1 MAGVYSG
8 QAEGVR
14 EQRVVVVEVPR
25 DVSLGARGCG
35 FRDEG
40 ATGPPRTATCST
52 LRPGSGSATRRAGKP
67 RELATCSSN
76 SSGDIGSGSLPA
88 RP

>member
-8 QAEGVR
+8 RAEGVR

-40 ATGPPRTATCST
+40 AAGPEDRDLLHPPAWF
-52 LRPGSGSATRRAGKP
+52 GSATRRAGKP

>member
-25 DVSLGARGCG
+25 DVSRGARGCG
-35 FRDEG
+35 FGDEG
-40 ATGPPRTATCST
+40 AAGPPEDRDLLYPPAWF
-52 LRPGSGSATRRAGKP
+52 RVRYQAGG
-67 RELATCSSN
+67 ETE
-76 SSGDIGSGSLPA
+76 GA
-88 RP
+88 RDGLL